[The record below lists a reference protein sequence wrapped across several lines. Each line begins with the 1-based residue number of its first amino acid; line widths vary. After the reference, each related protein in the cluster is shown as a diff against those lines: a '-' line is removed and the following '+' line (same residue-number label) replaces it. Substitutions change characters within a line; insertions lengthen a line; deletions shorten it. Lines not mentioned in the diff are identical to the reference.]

1 MHFFTILNHLVNS
14 ISTNSQ
20 MKNICVGTL
29 FLLCIV
35 PVFLWPMEESLH
47 PLPASLGE
55 LPQIFLRLFLWL
67 QIFICSKLLFL
78 FLAEEGFEV
87 AGRNPRAVGSTPA
100 TATTTSRKSSTKSP
114 VIPTQRKG
122 SSTTHHTGPT
132 LTPAHPSQPKATK
145 KAKLNRPT
153 KPGKKYTPRH
163 HQQKKQKKL
172 TDTKIK

>member
-1 MHFFTILNHLVNS
+1 
-14 ISTNSQ
+14 

-35 PVFLWPMEESLH
+35 PVLLWPMEESLH
-47 PLPASLGE
+47 PLPASL
-55 LPQIFLRLFLWL
+55 
-67 QIFICSKLLFL
+67 
-78 FLAEEGFEV
+78 AEEGFEV
-87 AGRNPRAVGSTPA
+87 AGRHPRAVSSTPA

-122 SSTTHHTGPT
+122 SSATHHTGPT

-163 HQQKKQKKL
+163 HQQKKHKKL
-172 TDTKIK
+172 TDTKVKQSDKPNSKPHLKNEKPKNNGAIH

>member
-1 MHFFTILNHLVNS
+1 M
-14 ISTNSQ
+14 
-20 MKNICVGTL
+20 
-29 FLLCIV
+29 
-35 PVFLWPMEESLH
+35 
-47 PLPASLGE
+47 
-55 LPQIFLRLFLWL
+55 
-67 QIFICSKLLFL
+67 CSKLLFL

-87 AGRNPRAVGSTPA
+87 AGRHPRAVSSTPA

-122 SSTTHHTGPT
+122 SSATHHTGPT

-163 HQQKKQKKL
+163 HQQKKHKKL
-172 TDTKIK
+172 TDTKVKQSDKPNSKPR